1 MATSNMGVVSSLFG
15 PALTQGQY
23 RDNYLKGSMITPREM
38 MGRSLDDKI
47 FAIGSNAGGM
57 LGYGVGKLLGGQ
69 TPEEAQ
75 NEQMRGMLGGVNMND
90 PESLFAAAQNI
101 QGINPAAAQAL
112 VAQATD
118 LQTKQVAQQKSM
130 MDAQKIQAEIQ
141 AKQSET
147 EMKQVAYTN
156 RFRALKT
163 KFPEMSDEEAQGLA
177 LDEVAFR
184 EFFKESKIKYSS
196 DVEEISAELF
206 GKPFNQLSPAQ
217 AGQVNRLKEQ
227 RGVKKASAGAS
238 RIVNNL
244 PKTSGDIIGFRKE
257 LNTVVKPFRDAVN
270 AADQA
275 IVLADNA
282 MQTGNF
288 AAASSLARSLAKASG
303 EEQLSREDVR
313 AFGGDPSLVGSVSD
327 AVSRLATG
335 TVTNDTLRQ
344 LKSLAVILKNKN
356 AGLERQELEKMQNL
370 ARASG
375 NYSEAEINEVF
386 DNRVRAPR
394 GGGNFPN
401 APAVGTVKNGYRY
414 NGGDPAQQTS
424 WSKQ

>member
-1 MATSNMGVVSSLFG
+1 MDYSMFGAMLPQQAQEEDMRSRMVSPNTFAQLN
-15 PALTQGQY
+15 PLQQIVALGG
-23 RDNYLKGSMITPREM
+23 NAGAMVGGAVGNM
-38 MGRSLDDKI
+38 MGGRTSKEAEGAMIKEVFDKASQMSEDPAEQYA
-47 FAIGSNAGGM
+47 FASREFRRLGMNDRAMALEDRAGG
-57 LGYGVGKLLGGQ
+57 LAEKRDARTAAVAKENATAASIEGRARALLVKD
-69 TPEEAQ
+69 P
-75 NEQMRGMLGGVNMND
+75 NMNPEVAKSLAQDPAAWRSAMQD
-90 PESLFAAAQNI
+90 PEAKYVTENVNGRVQVFKTSPRGFEFVKDLGAA
-101 QGINPAAAQAL
+101 P
-112 VAQATD
+112 D
-118 LQTKQVAQQKSM
+118 KSM
-130 MDAQKIQAEIQ
+130 KII
-141 AKQSET
+141 
-147 EMKQVAYTN
+147 
-156 RFRALKT
+156 
-163 KFPEMSDEEAQGLA
+163 
-177 LDEVAFR
+177 
-184 EFFKESKIKYSS
+184 
-196 DVEEISAELF
+196 
-206 GKPFNQLSPAQ
+206 
-217 AGQVNRLKEQ
+217 
-227 RGVKKASAGAS
+227 
-238 RIVNNL
+238 NNL

-257 LNTVVKPFRDAVN
+257 LNAVVKPFRDAVN

-386 DNRVRAPR
+386 DNRVRTPR
-394 GGGNFPN
+394 RESGGGQTRTTKSG
-401 APAVGTVKNGYRY
+401 VKYTVE
-414 NGGDPAQQTS
+414 D
-424 WSKQ
+424 